1 MRRYSVLLAFA
12 VLLIAAGVGYTYK
25 LHLMKNR
32 RTPIATAPVIQVGQE
47 ASASAGWQYHKD
59 NPETNKPMVWV
70 DARSFQATHDP
81 SSFELHGLALKLFD
95 KDAAKYTYV
104 KSDKALFDEGS
115 GRLKSDGPVLIV
127 MNVPSEKEASN
138 PAVASNYVQVHTT
151 GVTYETKSGK
161 ATTDQLASF
170 IFPDGNG
177 TAVGAEY
184 DPTTKA
190 LHLKSQVALD
200 WVGQGPQEDKMHIET
215 TDLVYKEAEQKIYL
229 TPVATLHRRTT
240 RLQCNN
246 AVVILQDGR
255 LHQIDGTAAV
265 GSDDREDKHTAYAA
279 DNMTALFNEDGVLVN
294 MVGDKNARITTTQ
307 PDSKTTLTSDR
318 ADMRF
323 ATEVKQVAGQAKDD
337 SVLHL
342 VLADGHALAVA
353 EPTGAKP
360 DGTISDTRLLRS
372 EHIELEMKPDGHD
385 LQEIRTSS
393 KAQLEFKPNQLGLP
407 HRWVDAS
414 HVRVL
419 YGTGSYVDTFLA
431 WNAVTKTDKPVVLA
445 AKNGGKANTAPSSA
459 FTWSDTLTAKFQP
472 NTNRVGSIDQAGN
485 FRYEEGVRKA
495 SAKTAHLDQIA
506 NRMTL
511 INTAKVLDD
520 TGSAFADQI
529 VMSQNSGDMDA
540 TGHVVSTHAPDKNQ
554 KPGTSMLDDSK
565 AMQAKADCMQTRENN
580 TLIHYEGH
588 AVMWQGANRTLANMI
603 DIDRDAQTMHAKGN
617 VVSELLD
624 SKSDEKPGADSNAK
638 TTGTEAPP
646 IFTTVYAPEML
657 YRDDK
662 RISDYTGGVK
672 MTRNK
677 MIITSKELQAFLSPK
692 TDDHKDDSSLDHALA
707 IGNVTIFD
715 QVAANRTRTSTSDR
729 GEYYTKDGKV
739 VLKDGNPQMVDS
751 YKGVTKG
758 DQLTYYSDDDRLIV
772 DGKTKSL
779 TFTQMKIK

>member
-1 MRRYSVLLAFA
+1 MRRYSLLFA
-12 VLLIAAGVGYTYK
+12 LAILLLAAGVGYTYK
-25 LHLMKNR
+25 LRWKKNR
-32 RTPIATAPVIQVGQE
+32 QTPVVTAPAIQVGQE
-47 ASASAGWQYHKD
+47 ASASSGWQYHKD

-70 DARSFQATHDP
+70 DAQSFQATHDP
-81 SSFELHGLALKLFD
+81 STFELHGLALKLFD
-95 KDAAKYTYV
+95 KDAVHYTYV
-104 KSDKALFDEGS
+104 KSDKAQFDEGS

-127 MNVPSEKEASN
+127 MNVPREKEAAD
-138 PAVASNYVQVHTT
+138 PAVASKYVQVHTT

-161 ATTDQLASF
+161 AVTDKLASF
-170 IFPDGNG
+170 VFPDGNG

-200 WVGQGPQEDKMHIET
+200 WVGQGPAADKMHVET

-229 TPVATLHRRTT
+229 TPLAKLRRRTT
-240 RLQCNN
+240 TIQCNN
-246 AVVILQDGR
+246 AVVTLQDGR
-255 LHQIDGTAAV
+255 LHQIEGTAAV

-279 DNMTALFNEDGVLVN
+279 NNMTALFNEDGVLVN
-294 MVGDKNARITTTQ
+294 MVGDKNARVTTTQ

-323 ATEVKQVAGQAKDD
+323 ATEVKQVAGQGKDD

-342 VLADGHALAVA
+342 VLADGHAIAVA

-360 DGTISDTRLLRS
+360 GGSVPDTRLLRS

-393 KAQLEFKPNQLGLP
+393 AAQLEFKPNQPGLP

-414 HVRVL
+414 HLRVL
-419 YGTGSYVDTFLA
+419 YGAGSYVDAFLA
-431 WNAVTKTDKPVVLA
+431 WNAVTKTDKPA
-445 AKNGGKANTAPSSA
+445 ALVKDGKKANAGPSSA

-472 NTNRVGSIDQAGN
+472 NTNQVGSIDQVGN

-511 INTAKVLDD
+511 VSTAKVLDD

-529 VMSQNSGDMDA
+529 VMSPNSGDMDA

-554 KPGTSMLDDSK
+554 KPGTSMLDDRQP
-565 AMQAKADCMQTRENN
+565 MQAKADCMQTRENN
-580 TLIHYEGH
+580 SLIHYEGH
-588 AVMWQGANRTLANMI
+588 AVMWQGANRTIANVI

-624 SKSDEKPGADSNAK
+624 NKSDDKPGANQTSKNSGA
-638 TTGTEAPP
+638 EAPP
-646 IFTTVYAPEML
+646 VFTTVYAPEMF

-662 RISDYTGGVK
+662 RIADYTGGVK
-672 MTRNK
+672 LTRNK

-707 IGNVTIFD
+707 LGSVTVFD
-715 QVAANRTRTSTSDR
+715 QVAANRTRTSTSER

-739 VLKDGNPQMVDS
+739 VLKDGSPQMVDS

-772 DGKTKSL
+772 DGKGKNL
-779 TFTQMKIK
+779 AYTQMKIK

>member
-1 MRRYSVLLAFA
+1 MRRYSLLLALA
-12 VLLIAAGVGYTYK
+12 VFLIAAGVGYTYK
-25 LHLMKNR
+25 LRWKKNKG
-32 RTPIATAPVIQVGQE
+32 TPVSASPVIQVGGE
-47 ASASAGWQYHKD
+47 AFAAAGWQYHKD
-59 NPETNKPMVWV
+59 NPDTNKPMVWV
-70 DARSFQATHDP
+70 DAQSFQATHDP
-81 SSFELHGLALKLFD
+81 STFELHGLALKLFD
-95 KDAAKYTYV
+95 KDAAHYTYV
-104 KSDKALFDEGS
+104 KSERALFDEGS
-115 GRLKSDGPVLIV
+115 GLLKSDSPVLIV
-127 MNVPSEKEASN
+127 MNVPSEKEAGDL
-138 PAVASNYVQVHTT
+138 AVASKYVQVHTT

-161 ATTDQLASF
+161 ASTNQLASF
-170 IFPDGNG
+170 VFPDGNG

-184 DPTTKA
+184 DPTSKT

-200 WVGQGPQEDKMHIET
+200 WIGQGPKEDKMHIET
-215 TDLVYKEAEQKIYL
+215 SDLVYKEAEQKIYL
-229 TPVATLHRRTT
+229 MPVATLHRRTT
-240 RLQCNN
+240 AMQCTN
-246 AVVILQDGR
+246 AVVTLQEGR
-255 LHQIDGTAAV
+255 LHQIEGTAAV

-279 DNMTALFNEDGVLVN
+279 DHMTALFNEDGVLVN
-294 MVGDKNARITTTQ
+294 MVGDKNAHVTTVQ

-342 VLADGHALAVA
+342 VLADGHAIAVA
-353 EPTGAKP
+353 EPTGPKP
-360 DGTISDTRLLRS
+360 DGTIADTRLLRS

-393 KAQLEFKPNQLGLP
+393 KAQLEFKPNQVGLP

-414 HVRVL
+414 HLRVL
-419 YGTGSYVDTFLA
+419 YGAGSYVDTFLA
-431 WNAVTKTDKPVVLA
+431 WNAVTKTDKPAVLA
-445 AKNGGKANTAPSSA
+445 KDSKKTSGAPSSA
-459 FTWSDTLTAKFQP
+459 LTWSDTLTAKFQP
-472 NTNRVGSIDQAGN
+472 NTNQVGSIDQAGN

-506 NRMTL
+506 NRITL

-529 VMSQNSGDMDA
+529 VMNQSSGDMDA

-554 KPGTSMLDDSK
+554 KPGTSMLDNSK

-580 TLIHYEGH
+580 SMIHYEGH
-588 AVMWQGANRTLANMI
+588 AVIWQGANRTIANVI

-624 SKSDEKPGADSNAK
+624 NKSDDQSGTGKISEKS
-638 TTGTEAPP
+638 GTDAAP

-662 RISDYTGGVK
+662 RISEYTGGVK
-672 MTRNK
+672 LTRNK
-677 MIITSKELQAFLSPK
+677 MIITSRELQAFLTPK

-707 IGNVTIFD
+707 LGNVTVFD
-715 QVAANRTRTSTSDR
+715 QVGANRTRTSTSER

-739 VLKDGNPQMVDS
+739 VLKDGSPQMVDS

-758 DQLTYYSDDDRLIV
+758 DQLTYFSDDDRLIV
-772 DGKTKSL
+772 DGKTKNL
-779 TFTQMKIK
+779 AYTQMKIK